1 MGKKKKQSGKAA
13 PAAVK
18 AAPDY
23 KKYIGLGLIPLA
35 FFAVEAFGL
44 AFLGGSTGTKWPL
57 VFGLLWAVMLS
68 GAVLGIPAK
77 AGRIVFGLV
86 YGLCAIYAVVE
97 TGYYILFKEMMWLSD
112 FRYASEGSDYFSV
125 LLSYPICWWLGI
137 LVLIGLG
144 VAAVWLFPRGKY
156 NWKQTV
162 AAIVLVALAGNYAY
176 RLPYEDR
183 KSVV

>member
-35 FFAVEAFGL
+35 FFAVEAFGWV
-44 AFLGGSTGTKWPL
+44 FLRGSTGTRWPL
-57 VFGLLWAVMLS
+57 VFGLLWTVILSAV
-68 GAVLGIPAK
+68 VLGMPAK

-125 LLSYPICWWLGI
+125 LLSYPIHWWLGI
-137 LVLIGLG
+137 LALIGLG
-144 VAAVWLFPRGKY
+144 VAAFFLIRHFLTKRVNL
-156 NWKQTV
+156 
-162 AAIVLVALAGNYAY
+162 
-176 RLPYEDR
+176 E
-183 KSVV
+183 